1 METPIIS
8 GTSAKRQPMTIA
20 GTLIAVLIA
29 LMFIWQVF
37 LVDKAGLPAQYNLWI
52 TAGLMVLCG
61 IIAIAGVSMT
71 LLESITL
78 EQSFIRIRSG
88 FGLAKLYGYHEIS
101 SMTVDEDKVHIVF
114 NDGRRQTVKN
124 LRLGDGL
131 QMRKL
136 NSFIKEKTLS
146 DGNDPA
152 LSILNVTSNI
162 PGDKKFLM

>member
-1 METPIIS
+1 METPILSDYRI
-8 GTSAKRQPMTIA
+8 KKQPMTIA
-20 GTLIAVLIA
+20 GALIAVLIA

-37 LVDKAGLPAQYNLWI
+37 LADKAGLPAGYNLWI
-52 TAGLMVLCG
+52 TAGLMILSGLV
-61 IIAIAGVSMT
+61 AIAGISMT

-78 EQSFIRIRSG
+78 ERDHIRIRSG

-101 SMTVDEDKVHIVF
+101 SMTVGEDNVHIVF
-114 NDGRRQTVKN
+114 KDGRRQTVKN

-131 QMRKL
+131 QLRQL

-152 LSILNVTSNI
+152 LSILNA
-162 PGDKKFLM
+162 PDDKKFLM